1 MKSLVIAGAN
11 GVVGNHLV
19 AEARRRGLAVRTLT
33 RGAARADAHT
43 WDPAAAA
50 RGDPAAVAAVARALD
65 GADVVVN
72 LAGASLGEGRLGA
85 SHRQRVLQSR
95 VDATRAL
102 VKGRAQAST
111 KPPVWLQASAVGFY
125 GDTGEARVDE
135 TAPRGRS
142 FLADVCQ
149 AWEDEA
155 RTALKQ
161 DAPPRLVIA
170 RIGLVLAQDA
180 PAWSQMLL
188 PIKLGL
194 GGKLGP
200 GTQWWAWIDAD
211 DLARALLDL
220 AAAAPDQPP
229 ADGVFNLTAPEPVRQ
244 VDLTRQAAT
253 LLGRPAFLPAPAFAL
268 RLATGRVADELLL
281 PSCAAVPARLQARG
295 FRFEAPAI
303 DRELVRLLR

>member
-1 MKSLVIAGAN
+1 MKTLVIAGAN
-11 GVVGNHLV
+11 GVVGNHLI

-33 RGAARADAHT
+33 RGPSRADAHT

-50 RGDPAAVAAVARALD
+50 RGEPAAVAAVARALD
-65 GADVVVN
+65 GADVLVN
-72 LAGASLGEGRLGA
+72 LAGASVGEGRLGA

-102 VKGRAQAST
+102 VKGRAQASA
-111 KPPVWLQASAVGFY
+111 KPPTWVQASAVGFY

-135 TAPRGRS
+135 AAPRGRS

-155 RTALKQ
+155 RTAL
-161 DAPPRLVIA
+161 AATPPPRLVIA

-211 DLARALLDL
+211 DLARALLEL
-220 AAAAPDQPP
+220 AAAPD

-253 LLGRPAFLPAPAFAL
+253 LLGRPAFLPAPSFAL
-268 RLATGRVADELLL
+268 RLATGKVADELLL

-295 FRFEAPAI
+295 FRFEAPSI

>member
-1 MKSLVIAGAN
+1 MKSLVIAGAS
-11 GVVGNHLV
+11 GVVGAHLI

-33 RGAARADAHT
+33 RGPTRGEAHT

-50 RGDPAAVAAVARALD
+50 RGDPAAVAAVARALE

-85 SHRQRVLQSR
+85 SHRQKVLQSR

-102 VKGRAQAST
+102 VKGRAQAAA

-220 AAAAPDQPP
+220 AAAPD

-244 VDLTRQAAT
+244 LDLTRQAAT

-268 RLATGRVADELLL
+268 RLATGKVADELLL

-295 FRFEAPAI
+295 FRFEAPSI

>member
-33 RGAARADAHT
+33 RGPSRTGADAHT

-85 SHRQRVLQSR
+85 SHRQAVLQSR

-102 VKGRAQAST
+102 VKGRAQAQA
-111 KPPVWLQASAVGFY
+111 KPPTWVQASAVGFY

-149 AWEDEA
+149 AWEDEE
-155 RTALKQ
+155 
-161 DAPPRLVIA
+161 V
-170 RIGLVLAQDA
+170 
-180 PAWSQMLL
+180 S
-188 PIKLGL
+188 
-194 GGKLGP
+194 
-200 GTQWWAWIDAD
+200 
-211 DLARALLDL
+211 
-220 AAAAPDQPP
+220 
-229 ADGVFNLTAPEPVRQ
+229 
-244 VDLTRQAAT
+244 
-253 LLGRPAFLPAPAFAL
+253 
-268 RLATGRVADELLL
+268 
-281 PSCAAVPARLQARG
+281 
-295 FRFEAPAI
+295 
-303 DRELVRLLR
+303 